1 MRKKKQVLRR
11 DGFVRLTE
19 TDVWSTLFDLP
30 ATFFAASN
38 CRNSLLSSVRY
49 WETAMK
55 RLSVFILL
63 WLVVFHL
70 SPAYSQ
76 TVEINIKN
84 AEMDSS
90 GSTRSKIAPNAG
102 EKHLMEPSFN
112 GSAVDTSSNPLG
124 LEWVWVEGGTFK
136 MGCTA
141 EQSNCYDNEK
151 PVHEVYVD
159 GFYISRYEVTVAQFA
174 QFVKETGYKTD
185 AEKEGYS
192 WVLEKGKWN
201 VKNGID
207 WRYNGRNEIRPKSE
221 YNHPVIHVSW
231 NDASAFCSWLSKK
244 TGTAVRLPT
253 EAEWE
258 YAARGGRKSRGFKFA
273 GGNNADSV
281 AWYWYN
287 SNGNTHSVG
296 QKKPNELGLYD
307 MSGNVYEWCLDW
319 YDDSYYGKSAHKNPM
334 GPSSGF
340 YRVLRG
346 GGWSSGA
353 NELRVSI
360 RTPGRVVTTNS
371 SYGFRLR
378 KAR

>member
-1 MRKKKQVLRR
+1 MAETQPLLSILA
-11 DGFVRLTE
+11 LTLLG
-19 TDVWSTLFDLP
+19 VNGWQ
-30 ATFFAASN
+30 
-38 CRNSLLSSVRY
+38 NSLPFQVRFR
-49 WETAMK
+49 EAVMK

-76 TVEINIKN
+76 TVEINKKN
-84 AEMDSS
+84 TEIDSS
-90 GSTRSKIAPNAG
+90 GSTRPKMAPNAG
-102 EKHLMEPSFN
+102 EKQLMEQNS
-112 GSAVDTSSNPLG
+112 GVSVADTSANFLG
-124 LEWVWVEGGTFK
+124 VEWVWVEGGAFK
-136 MGCTA
+136 MGCTS

-159 GFYISRYEVTVAQFA
+159 GFYMSRYEVTVAQFA

-201 VKNGID
+201 VKNGIN
-207 WRYNGRNEIRPKSE
+207 WRYNARNEIRPESE

-231 NDASAFCSWLSKK
+231 NDASAFCSWFSEK

-287 SNGNTHSVG
+287 SNGNTHPVG
-296 QKKPNELGLYD
+296 QKQPNELGLYD

-319 YDDSYYGKSAHKNPM
+319 YDDSYYGKSVRKNPM
-334 GPSSGF
+334 GPSSGLF
-340 YRVLRG
+340 RVLRG

-360 RTPGRVVTTNS
+360 RTLGRVVTTNC